1 MNSFKGTGGILKKTT
16 ESSQS
21 EFKSEKKEE
30 TTYRSTSSLSSQRK
44 DANSKILSIVKAVI
58 ISKLG
63 VDAEEV
69 VENASFVNDLG
80 ADSLDMVELIM
91 EFEKT
96 FNIEIADS
104 EAERLRTVGD
114 VVLYIAKHQG

>member
-1 MNSFKGTGGILKKTT
+1 MKKTT

>member
-21 EFKSEKKEE
+21 EFKSEKKQE
-30 TTYRSTSSLSSQRK
+30 TTNRSTSSLSSQRK